1 MLYYYFM
8 FELILIVLIIFLSI
22 ALFFVISKLNSVSDE
37 LSSLAYLK
45 RSQSVRYG
53 QLTEQWIPFSN
64 KFPFLAQDFKFI
76 GKPIDGIVFDENKVV
91 FIEFKTN
98 KSSLNKN
105 QKQIKELIE
114 NKKVEWFEFRID

>member
-1 MLYYYFM
+1 M

-37 LSSLAYLK
+37 LSSLTYLK

-105 QKQIKELIE
+105 QKRIKDLIE